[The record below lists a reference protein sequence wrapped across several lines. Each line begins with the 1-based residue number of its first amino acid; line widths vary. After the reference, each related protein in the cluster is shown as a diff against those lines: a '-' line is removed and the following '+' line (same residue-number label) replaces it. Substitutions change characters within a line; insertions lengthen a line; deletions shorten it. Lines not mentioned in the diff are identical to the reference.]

1 MFILLLI
8 SFKII
13 ISLFIQ
19 TITWRVFKPKNEYF
33 LIFIIFNT
41 VFLSSLIFIK
51 ILSINLPIHDWIHI
65 VIIFYFFMFAYII
78 AYTSIEGDSPSII
91 IAIEIFKSNKK
102 GLTSEDL
109 ENKITDERFLNPRIE
124 TILNNKIAYIK
135 NKKIFISKK
144 GHLSIILMNI
154 IHLYLGK
161 SSKTS

>member
-1 MFILLLI
+1 
-8 SFKII
+8 
-13 ISLFIQ
+13 
-19 TITWRVFKPKNEYF
+19 
-33 LIFIIFNT
+33 
-41 VFLSSLIFIK
+41 
-51 ILSINLPIHDWIHI
+51 
-65 VIIFYFFMFAYII
+65 MFAYII

-91 IAIEIFKSNKK
+91 IAIEIFKSNKR

-135 NKKIFISKK
+135 NNKIFISKK
-144 GHLSIILMNI
+144 GYLSIILMNI